1 MRPAVIRTV
10 LVLSVML
17 SVHLGAAEV
26 SNAQGPCLPPGI
38 SPEFLSWPFH
48 RVIAKTDAEVI
59 PGDTIMYRDTL
70 TGAKVLI
77 VKVDGIIMVVDPTP
91 DAELID
97 LWVRVTAAP
106 CQWQRSR
113 ERAA

>member
-17 SVHLGAAEV
+17 SVHVGAAEV
-26 SNAQGPCLPPGI
+26 ADAQGPCLPPGI
-38 SPEFLSWPFH
+38 SPGFLSWPSH
-48 RVIAKTDAEVI
+48 KVIPKTEADEI

-77 VKVDGIIMVVDPTP
+77 VQVNGITMIVDPTP
-91 DAELID
+91 DAEAIN
-97 LWVRVTAAP
+97 LWVRVTTSP